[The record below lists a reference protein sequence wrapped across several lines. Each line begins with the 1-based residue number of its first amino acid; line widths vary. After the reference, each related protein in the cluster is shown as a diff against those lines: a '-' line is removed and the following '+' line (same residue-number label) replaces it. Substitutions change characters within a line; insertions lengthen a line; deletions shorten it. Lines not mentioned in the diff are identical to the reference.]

1 MKTEEI
7 KKQEELND
15 EQLDN
20 VAGASKL
27 KDLIKKA
34 IEISKEAGDAA
45 DDAAEE

>member
-20 VAGASKL
+20 VAGGETLRYRGAP
-27 KDLIKKA
+27 
-34 IEISKEAGDAA
+34 
-45 DDAAEE
+45 

>member
-20 VAGASKL
+20 VAGAGIL
-27 KDLIKKA
+27 DDVINDVREQA
-34 IEISKEAGDAA
+34 KEWMEQVKGQ
-45 DDAAEE
+45 

>member
-20 VAGASKL
+20 VAGGKIL
-27 KDLIKKA
+27 KYTGTPEVSIPT
-34 IEISKEAGDAA
+34 S
-45 DDAAEE
+45 EENLF